1 MIADPLH
8 PPSRDTLPMH
18 HGRRWGLALA
28 LGIAW
33 GGLMGL
39 GSGTPLLSW
48 LLRTTLVVLLATAA
62 FTLCEQR
69 PARLPRWM
77 ARWVWQLVAVVLAVP
92 VAAFVAY
99 CLTTEWPFW
108 RQTQRLQGFAIVTFL
123 GVLVGPWIAL
133 AAMVRQREALAR
145 HQALELELARSE
157 LERHA
162 LDARMRLLQAQV
174 QPHFL
179 FNTLANVRALVNSG
193 SSHATQLL
201 DSLIAYL
208 RAAVPRL
215 DCTSATIDDEV
226 RLVRAYLEL
235 MHMRMPDR
243 LQFALRVDPAAG
255 PERCPPMLLMTL
267 VENAVRHG
275 IDPSEEGGR
284 IDVDITM
291 RDGHLRIAVT
301 DTGVGMRGHRPGAGT
316 GLQALRERLDLAFA
330 ERARFELQAPPQG
343 GVRAVVE
350 WSGEPAGAPG
360 ALR

>member
-1 MIADPLH
+1 MH
-8 PPSRDTLPMH
+8 SPPRGALSVPHR
-18 HGRRWGLALA
+18 RRWVVALA
-28 LGIAW
+28 LGLAW
-33 GGLMGL
+33 GGLMGI
-39 GSGTPLLSW
+39 GSGTPMLSW
-48 LLRTTLVVLLATAA
+48 ILRTTLVVLSATAA
-62 FTLCEQR
+62 FTLCEHR
-69 PARLPRWM
+69 PARLPGWM
-77 ARWVWQLVAVVLAVP
+77 ARWVGQLVAVVLAIP

-108 RQTQRLQGFAIVTFL
+108 RQPQRLQGFAIVTFL

-133 AAMVRQREALAR
+133 AAMVRQRDALAR
-145 HQALELELARSE
+145 HQALELELTRSE
-157 LERHA
+157 LERQA
-162 LDARMRLLQAQV
+162 LDARMRLLRAQV

-193 SSHATQLL
+193 SSHATQVL

-215 DCTSATIDDEV
+215 ESPSATIDDEV

-243 LQFALRVDPAAG
+243 LQFAVRVDPTAG
-255 PERCPPMLLMTL
+255 PQRCPPMLLMTL

-291 RDGHLRIAVT
+291 RDGRVRVAVT
-301 DTGVGMRGHRPGAGT
+301 DTGVGMRGHQPGTDTGT

-330 ERARFELQAPPQG
+330 DRARFELQASPPG
-343 GVRAVVE
+343 GLRAVVE
-350 WSGEPAGAPG
+350 WPGEPAGAHGP
-360 ALR
+360 AR